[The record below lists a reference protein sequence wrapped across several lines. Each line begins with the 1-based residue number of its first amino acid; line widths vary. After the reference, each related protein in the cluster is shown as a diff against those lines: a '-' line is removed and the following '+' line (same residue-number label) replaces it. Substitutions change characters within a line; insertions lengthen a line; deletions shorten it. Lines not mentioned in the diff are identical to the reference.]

1 MLYVLFL
8 QGDGVFVLVMYAM
21 VALAG
26 LSLCGCGWIC
36 YTFTR
41 NGFVPNKW

>member
-1 MLYVLFL
+1 MFSLI
-8 QGDGVFVLVMYAM
+8 MYIM
-21 VALAG
+21 VSLIG
-26 LSLCGCGWIC
+26 LSVCGCGWVC